1 MIDYRANA
9 ERRRRLGYRRLKS
22 YVQRRPGAR
31 MSPSEPGVV
40 TAEPLSSGDP
50 WKMVAPFARESLLAF
65 LANKLR
71 YSFLYRAV
79 GLIVVLFCVLVSSFL
94 AVTYTQFKRINQVT
108 ETTAQARPDL
118 VFLVL
123 GADDMKH
130 ERGRSDAIMLVRADM
145 KNRRVRALSVPRD
158 SYVELDHKGLHMDKL
173 NHAYFFGGPALAK
186 ATVEK
191 YTGVKVDYYGVVNYA
206 LFERVVDLAGG
217 VPIDVEKRMD
227 YDDNAGNLHV
237 HLAPGPQ
244 TLDGVQAKG
253 YVRFRHDALG
263 DFGRMKRQQTFAKA
277 LLQRLKSP
285 KVIALMALN
294 LGNLFSYVSTDV
306 PLDLALGLLYHFKD
320 LEPKNI
326 EVKAIPAESQKI
338 WAPRYKLNL
347 SFMLSKPEEVAAS
360 RAWLMSGPGT
370 AAKTAS
376 AAAAS
381 VAAPP
386 AAMAPAPAGPRPS
399 PRPPSA
405 RSSPAARSSPSRTTP
420 PHGAP
425 SRTSSPRPAPSRA
438 RH

>member
-9 ERRRRLGYRRLKS
+9 ERRRRLGYRRLRS

-31 MSPSEPGVV
+31 MSPAEPGVA
-40 TAEPLSSGDP
+40 TGAPLAAGDP
-50 WKMVAPFARESLLAF
+50 WKMVAPFAQESPLAF
-65 LANKLR
+65 VANKLR

-79 GLIVVLFCVLVSSFL
+79 GLLVVLFCVLVSSFL
-94 AVTYTQFKRINQVT
+94 AVTYTQYKRTVRVAAA
-108 ETTAQARPDL
+108 TAQARPDL
-118 VFLVL
+118 IFLVL

-130 ERGRSDAIMLVRADM
+130 ERGRSDAIMLLRADM

-186 ATVEK
+186 ATIEK
-191 YTGVKVDYYGVVNYA
+191 YTGIKVDYYGVVNYA

-217 VPIDVEKRMD
+217 VPINVEKRMD

-237 HLAPGPQ
+237 HLAPGQQ

-263 DFGRMKRQQTFAKA
+263 DIGRMRRQQTFAKA

-294 LGNLFSYVSTDV
+294 LGDLFSYVNTDV

-320 LEPKNI
+320 LEPQNI

-338 WAPRYKLNL
+338 WAPRYKLKL
-347 SFMLSKPEEVAAS
+347 SFMLSKPEQIAEAREWLLAAP
-360 RAWLMSGPGT
+360 AT
-370 AAKTAS
+370 AVKTAS
-376 AAAAS
+376 ALPAAVATPPAS
-381 VAAPP
+381 VV
-386 AAMAPAPAGPRPS
+386 PAPALP
-399 PRPPSA
+399 
-405 RSSPAARSSPSRTTP
+405 
-420 PHGAP
+420 
-425 SRTSSPRPAPSRA
+425 PAPKRP
-438 RH
+438 RR